1 MRSPLPIWAASF
13 INRWM
18 RALCL
23 VLLAACAG
31 AEAMPAAQAASAKPD
46 FDLGLVPGEA
56 MAFEVRLAGLL
67 AGEAQLAVGE
77 IGIVNGHRA
86 VVVKSRAATAGAA
99 ALIKRITDEAT
110 TVIDADTGHPLSL
123 ETAVD
128 IGGKQTFATATFAG
142 RIANVTYRRSDEAT
156 PHATRVDFRTEA
168 LHDTHS
174 AMAALRGWRAAP
186 GTQRTVYVVGG
197 RRLWRVDV
205 TFAGTETIGTTVGGN
220 RRAVIF
226 DGNSYRARRDLTIE
240 SSKPARSFRVWL
252 SDDADRVPL
261 KVTAKTELGDVVMD
275 LTEYNRP

>member
-1 MRSPLPIWAASF
+1 MRP
-13 INRWM
+13 
-18 RALCL
+18 LCL
-23 VLLAACAG
+23 VLVLAAACAG
-31 AEAMPAAQAASAKPD
+31 AEAMPAAQTASTKSD
-46 FDLGLVPGEA
+46 VDLGLVPGES
-56 MAFEVRLAGLL
+56 MAFEVRLAGIL

-77 IGIVNGHRA
+77 IGIVDGHRA

-110 TVIDADTGHPLSL
+110 TVIDVDTGHPLSL

-128 IGGKQTFATATFAG
+128 LGGKQTFATATFAG
-142 RIANVTYRRSDEAT
+142 RIANVTYRRSDEPT
-156 PHATRVDFRTEA
+156 PHATRIDFRTEA

-197 RRLWRVDV
+197 RRLWRVDM
-205 TFAGTETIGTTVGGN
+205 TFVGTETIGTAVGGN

-226 DGNSYRARRDLTIE
+226 DGSSYRARRDLSIE
-240 SSKPARSFRVWL
+240 SNKPARTFRVWL